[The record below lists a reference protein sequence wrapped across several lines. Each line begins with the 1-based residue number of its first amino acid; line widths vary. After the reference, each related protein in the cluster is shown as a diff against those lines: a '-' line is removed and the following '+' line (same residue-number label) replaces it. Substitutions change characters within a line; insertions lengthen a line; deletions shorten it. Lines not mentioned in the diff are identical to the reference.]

1 MLLALGA
8 CGGGG
13 GANGQTSDSGSATAA
28 DSNTSA
34 SLADEE
40 KRRRDSTTAPVSSS
54 PDAGTVPAPTTS
66 PSVPVASG
74 GTAVSGDVVDSSGK
88 VDPNAYTAMAQ
99 QMSTDVGIAYRYGA
113 ASTTPRAGTPT
124 WHERSSTTY
133 TMTQRPA
140 GEIGN
145 MGQWQVGGPAT
156 TDAGDYFS
164 NMGNVLYVADST
176 ARTGVA
182 DIGTISQQHNTF
194 AQKPELPWVLR
205 NHLGGGVDDFHAME
219 GKLSKPVAAARCY
232 GRPGWCL
239 ESVVAYQDGTLST
252 AYGSNT
258 AQNRALT
265 KLAPGKVPTA
275 ITITNGNE
283 FALVTVW
290 DTARTRG
297 QIAVVALAALGAGC
311 SVTTPDCGDTGW
323 GDWGAVHPGLAN
335 LGNMAYMKVLG
346 YIDLPEGVRAPT
358 EISATTGWN
367 PWDGR
372 IRNDWGGESSAYKM
386 PLADEANRQT
396 FISGTNVNAYAK
408 AGVAVVVSKSEKRA
422 TFVDLKPLFD
432 YYRSMYF
439 GSSTNFNATRTIG
452 AADNQWPF
460 TFANTP
466 SQAPTVITT
475 LDLPNAPTAVKASTW
490 GPNARAWIATQEGH
504 LRLFNL
510 GNYAQ
515 PSGTST
521 PADIQQVGTIAVGAN
536 PTSLSYSRGILNDTK
551 EHSDE
556 LLVLSRAEKRVDW
569 IKLSADRNSGSIT
582 KTLMDS
588 RMVDPIAI
596 EDNENH
602 GTHGLV
608 VSVADYS
615 ASTVR
620 NYRYSNVIFWTN
632 QDGGDACQP
641 PNGCGMGSGGSDAF
655 EYGGHLELPA
665 SLVYSDGT
673 KAPTLLP
680 GKPFMVT
687 SGNVP

>member
-13 GANGQTSDSGSATAA
+13 GASGQPSDAVA
-28 DSNTSA
+28 DSSTSSNA
-34 SLADEE
+34 LNDEE
-40 KRRRDSTTAPVSSS
+40 KRRRDSTTAP
-54 PDAGTVPAPTTS
+54 APSTDPGATPTPTPS
-66 PSVPVASG
+66 PSVPTAAA
-74 GTAVSGDVVDSSGK
+74 GTAVSGDVVDASGK
-88 VDPNAYTAMAQ
+88 VDPNAYAAMAQ
-99 QMSTDVGIAYRYGA
+99 QMSTDAGIAYRYGA
-113 ASTTPRAGTPT
+113 ASTTPRAGAPT
-124 WHERSSTTY
+124 WHERSSSTY
-133 TMTQRPA
+133 TLTQRPA
-140 GEIGN
+140 GEITN

-164 NMGNVLYVADST
+164 NMGNVLYVADSS

-219 GKLSKPVAAARCY
+219 AKLSKPVAAARCY

-239 ESVVAYQDGTLST
+239 EQVVAYQDGTLST

-258 AQNRALT
+258 AQNKAMT

-311 SVTTPDCGDTGW
+311 SVSQPDCGDTGW

-346 YIDLPEGVRAPT
+346 YIDLPEGMRAPT
-358 EISATTGWN
+358 EITATTGWN

-386 PLADEANRQT
+386 PLENEANRQT

-422 TFVDLKPLFD
+422 TFVDLKPLLE

-439 GSSTNFNATRTIG
+439 GSQSNFDATRTIG
-452 AADNQWPF
+452 AADNQWPY

-466 SQAPTVITT
+466 GQMPTVITT
-475 LDLPNAPTAVKASTW
+475 LDLPSAPTAVKASTW
-490 GPNARAWIATQEGH
+490 GPNARAWIATHEGR

-515 PSGTST
+515 PSGAST
-521 PADIQQVGTIAVGAN
+521 PADIQQVGTVAVGPN
-536 PTSLSYSRGILNDTK
+536 PTSLSFARGILNDTK
-551 EHSDE
+551 EHSDQ

-569 IKLSADRNSGSIT
+569 IQLSADRNSGSIT

-602 GTHGLV
+602 GTSGLV

-620 NYRYSNVIFWTN
+620 NYRYSNVVFWTN
-632 QDGGDACQP
+632 QGGGSACQP
-641 PNGCGMGSGGSDAF
+641 PNGCGMGSSNSDAF
-655 EYGGHLELPA
+655 EYGGHLVLPPT
-665 SLVYSDGT
+665 LVYSDGS
-673 KAPTLLP
+673 KAPEFLP
-680 GKPFMVT
+680 GKPFFLSSV
-687 SGNVP
+687 NVP